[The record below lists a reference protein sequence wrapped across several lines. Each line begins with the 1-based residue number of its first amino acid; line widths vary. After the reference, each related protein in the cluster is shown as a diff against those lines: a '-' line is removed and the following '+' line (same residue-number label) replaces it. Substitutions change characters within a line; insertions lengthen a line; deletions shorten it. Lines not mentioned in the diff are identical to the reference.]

1 MLYIWAIA
9 FVLFLILEVST
20 SMALISIWFS
30 AAALITL
37 IVSLFVDSTIAQCVI
52 FVVVSCI
59 LLLLT
64 RPAVKKLKRKHVETN
79 AELNIGKRAIVTQ
92 EIDNEKTTGRVKLDG
107 VDWMAISTDSEIFKV
122 GDAVIVD
129 KIEGAKLY
137 VSKP

>member
-37 IVSLFVDSTIAQCVI
+37 IVSLFVDSIIAQCVI

-64 RPAVKKLKRKHVETN
+64 RPAVKKLKHKHVETN
-79 AELNIGKRAIVTQ
+79 AELNIGRRAIVTQ
-92 EIDNEKTTGRVKLDG
+92 EVDNEKTTGRVKLDG